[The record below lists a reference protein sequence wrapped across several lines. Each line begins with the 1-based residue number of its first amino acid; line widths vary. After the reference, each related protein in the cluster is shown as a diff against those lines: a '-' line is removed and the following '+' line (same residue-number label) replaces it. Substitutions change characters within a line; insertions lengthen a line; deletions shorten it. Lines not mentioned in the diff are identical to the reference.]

1 MNNRILGCI
10 GMVGAPFLLIDTVSN
25 GFYLYNHSSLSGLY
39 NLIYITAWICSI
51 VGLWRAGAFGNSKT
65 GRWMYFIQLFFL
77 ALANAW
83 NAYELI
89 QPGAGT
95 PLYYVLDTCWPL
107 SNICMLATGI
117 TLLRA
122 GRLPGWKRFVPLL
135 VGLWLPIGFLLWAI
149 FSRTPAVLLAVNIY
163 SAVMWF
169 LLGLTVF
176 LSPDKSTNET
186 GVYAVS
192 FGS

>member
-1 MNNRILGCI
+1 MNNRILGAI
-10 GMVGAPFLLIDTVSN
+10 GMAGAPFLLIDTVSN
-25 GFYLYNHSSLSGLY
+25 GYFVNSHSSLSGLY

-51 VGLWRAGAFGNSKT
+51 VGLRRAGAFGNSKG

-77 ALANAW
+77 AMANAW
-83 NAYELI
+83 NTYELI

-95 PLYYVLDTCWPL
+95 PLYNILDACWPL

-117 TLLRA
+117 TILRA
-122 GRLPGWKRFVPLL
+122 RRLPGWKRFVPLL
-135 VGLWLPIGFLLWAI
+135 VGLWLPVAFLLWAI
-149 FSRTPAVLLAVNIY
+149 FSRTPAVLLAVNMY
-163 SAVMWF
+163 SAGMWF

-176 LSPDKSTNET
+176 LSPDKSTRET
-186 GVYAVS
+186 GAYAVS

>member
-10 GMVGAPFLLIDTVSN
+10 GMAGAPFLLIDTVSN
-25 GFYLYNHSSLSGLY
+25 GFYVYSHSSLSGLY

-51 VGLWRAGAFGNSKT
+51 AGLWRAGAFGISKA
-65 GRWMYFIQLFFL
+65 GRWMYSIQLFFL
-77 ALANAW
+77 AMANAW
-83 NAYELI
+83 NIYELI

-107 SNICMLATGI
+107 SNICMLATGF

-122 GRLPGWKRFVPLL
+122 GRLPGWKRFVPLF

-149 FSRTPAVLLAVNIY
+149 FSRTPAVLLAVNMY

-176 LSPDKSTNET
+176 LSPDKSTKKT
-186 GVYAVS
+186 GAYAVS